1 MSVNTATKFRRLPT
15 GNAVSAKL
23 GQVPPADPPLKP
35 CIGNESV
42 HVRDL
47 CVDFQSRDGSTVRR
61 VDEVSFDLCAGEALG
76 ILGESGSGKTTTMLA
91 LLGLLGHRGRVVRGS
106 CRFGATELIG
116 ANERELQKIRGAQI
130 GFVFQEPSL
139 ALHPMMRVKN
149 QLIEIFKAHRISE
162 PRNYHDA
169 ALSALHMVF
178 PHDAARIADS
188 YPHQLS
194 GGQQQRVLIAQALAC
209 RPKYLFADEL
219 TASLDS
225 CTQQDILRTIQDC
238 VQRLRVGLLIV
249 SHNPAILARMAHRV
263 LVMKEGRVIEYG
275 PVREIFNS
283 PRHPETRR
291 LLSYVPDSEHLC
303 PSYRSGGDANQKV
316 RNQDEEASQVG
327 AGSSG
332 RLRQ

>member
-1 MSVNTATKFRRLPT
+1 MSAN
-15 GNAVSAKL
+15 L
-23 GQVPPADPPLKP
+23 GQVPSADSPPKP
-35 CIGNESV
+35 CIGDESI

-61 VDEVSFDLCAGEALG
+61 VDEVSFDLRAGEALG
-76 ILGESGSGKTTTMLA
+76 ILGESGCGKTTTMLA
-91 LLGLLGHRGRVVRGS
+91 LLGLLGHRRRLVRGS
-106 CRFGATELIG
+106 FRFGATELIG

-162 PRNYHDA
+162 PQNYHEA

-178 PHDAARIADS
+178 SDDAARIADS

-249 SHNPAILARMAHRV
+249 SHNPAILASMAHRV

-275 PVREIFNS
+275 PVREIFKS
-283 PRHPETRR
+283 PKHPETRR

-303 PSYRSGGDANQKV
+303 PSYRSGGGANQKV
-316 RNQDEEASQVG
+316 RNQDDEVSQVG
-327 AGSSG
+327 ASSSG
-332 RLRQ
+332 RLRP